1 MRLPWLAGCAIIAML
16 PLLWL
21 PVLPGPCSLAG
32 ASALALALIRLHGR
46 AVAGVAMTLLLVVWG
61 VLSAHQALWPT
72 RHLTGAIRQAEV
84 ILSETDGQTLH
95 RGQMVRLRGRYLFPP
110 VGVTLYGELAPA
122 PACAGQHWL
131 MTLRLRPVHGQLNDG
146 GFDSQRYALAQHRPL
161 SGGIVAASALDAR
174 CSLRARY
181 LTSLTRRLQTYP
193 WRAVMLGLGMGER
206 LSLPTEIKVL
216 MQNTGTSHLM
226 AISGLHI
233 ALAASLIMLL
243 LRGVQY
249 ILPGRW
255 IGWRLPLL
263 AGLAGAVG
271 YAWLTGMQ
279 PPALRTCLGLAVCC
293 ALRLSGQRW
302 TAWQVWLCCL
312 GAILVADPL
321 AVLSQSLWL
330 SAFAVAGLIFWF
342 QWLPLPAGRWRWP
355 WKTIIALVHL
365 QAGVTLLLLP
375 LQLLLF
381 HGVSLT
387 SMAANLLAVPLVT
400 LLAVPLILTA
410 MLVHLSGPDIVESLL
425 WLAADRVLAVL
436 FWGLRRLPDGW
447 LTLDTRWLWISIL
460 PWLLVMGWRFQSWR
474 HSPALCLSV
483 LFLLTRPFSRQP
495 PADEWR
501 VTMLDVGQGL
511 AMVIERHGKAL
522 LYDTGP
528 AWPQGDSGQQV
539 IIPWLRWHHL
549 QLQGIMLSHEHLDHR
564 GGLDSVLQAWPQAWV
579 RSPLGWA
586 HHLPCHRGERWQ
598 WQGLNFQALWPL
610 PGSTAKGNN
619 HSCVVRIDDGRSS
632 ILLTGDIERQAEQA
646 MISRYWRHLTSTLIQ
661 VPHHGSNTSSSALL
675 IRRVDGA
682 AALASASRYNAW
694 RMPSYKVVQRYRQ
707 RGYRWFATPQQGQIT
722 VVFSAEGWQI
732 HSLRDQVLPRWYHQ
746 WFGAPA
752 DNG

>member
-1 MRLPWLAGCAIIAML
+1 
-16 PLLWL
+16 
-21 PVLPGPCSLAG
+21 
-32 ASALALALIRLHGR
+32 
-46 AVAGVAMTLLLVVWG
+46 
-61 VLSAHQALWPT
+61 
-72 RHLTGAIRQAEV
+72 
-84 ILSETDGQTLH
+84 
-95 RGQMVRLRGRYLFPP
+95 
-110 VGVTLYGELAPA
+110 
-122 PACAGQHWL
+122 
-131 MTLRLRPVHGQLNDG
+131 
-146 GFDSQRYALAQHRPL
+146 
-161 SGGIVAASALDAR
+161 
-174 CSLRARY
+174 
-181 LTSLTRRLQTYP
+181 
-193 WRAVMLGLGMGER
+193 
-206 LSLPTEIKVL
+206 

-255 IGWRLPLL
+255 IGWRLPLV

-279 PPALRTCLGLAVCC
+279 PPALRTCVGLGMCC

-312 GAILVADPL
+312 GDTGCRPAGG
-321 AVLSQSLWL
+321 
-330 SAFAVAGLIFWF
+330 AVAKPVAICLRRGGADL
-342 QWLPLPAGRWRWP
+342 LVPVAPLPAGCWRWP

-410 MLVHLSGPDIVESLL
+410 MLVHLSGPEIVESLL

-447 LTLDTRWLWISIL
+447 LTLDARWLWISSL

-564 GGLDSVLQAWPQAWV
+564 GGLIQCCRHGRRRVQPV
-579 RSPLGWA
+579 RLGA
-586 HHLPCHRGERWQ
+586 
-598 WQGLNFQALWPL
+598 
-610 PGSTAKGNN
+610 
-619 HSCVVRIDDGRSS
+619 
-632 ILLTGDIERQAEQA
+632 
-646 MISRYWRHLTSTLIQ
+646 
-661 VPHHGSNTSSSALL
+661 SSAM
-675 IRRVDGA
+675 
-682 AALASASRYNAW
+682 SSR
-694 RMPSYKVVQRYRQ
+694 
-707 RGYRWFATPQQGQIT
+707 
-722 VVFSAEGWQI
+722 
-732 HSLRDQVLPRWYHQ
+732 
-746 WFGAPA
+746 
-752 DNG
+752 

>member
-255 IGWRLPLL
+255 IGWRLPLV

-279 PPALRTCLGLAVCC
+279 PPALRTCVGLGMCC

-312 GAILVADPL
+312 SDTGCRPAGGAVAKPVAICLRRGGADLLVPVAPVACRLLAL
-321 AVLSQSLWL
+321 AVEDHNCSCS
-330 SAFAVAGLIFWF
+330 FA
-342 QWLPLPAGRWRWP
+342 
-355 WKTIIALVHL
+355 
-365 QAGVTLLLLP
+365 
-375 LQLLLF
+375 
-381 HGVSLT
+381 
-387 SMAANLLAVPLVT
+387 
-400 LLAVPLILTA
+400 
-410 MLVHLSGPDIVESLL
+410 
-425 WLAADRVLAVL
+425 
-436 FWGLRRLPDGW
+436 
-447 LTLDTRWLWISIL
+447 
-460 PWLLVMGWRFQSWR
+460 GWRD
-474 HSPALCLSV
+474 AAAAAAAV
-483 LFLLTRPFSRQP
+483 V
-495 PADEWR
+495 A
-501 VTMLDVGQGL
+501 
-511 AMVIERHGKAL
+511 
-522 LYDTGP
+522 
-528 AWPQGDSGQQV
+528 
-539 IIPWLRWHHL
+539 IPWS
-549 QLQGIMLSHEHLDHR
+549 QPD
-564 GGLDSVLQAWPQAWV
+564 
-579 RSPLGWA
+579 
-586 HHLPCHRGERWQ
+586 
-598 WQGLNFQALWPL
+598 
-610 PGSTAKGNN
+610 
-619 HSCVVRIDDGRSS
+619 
-632 ILLTGDIERQAEQA
+632 
-646 MISRYWRHLTSTLIQ
+646 
-661 VPHHGSNTSSSALL
+661 
-675 IRRVDGA
+675 VDG
-682 AALASASRYNAW
+682 
-694 RMPSYKVVQRYRQ
+694 
-707 RGYRWFATPQQGQIT
+707 G
-722 VVFSAEGWQI
+722 
-732 HSLRDQVLPRWYHQ
+732 
-746 WFGAPA
+746 
-752 DNG
+752 

>member
-302 TAWQVWLCCL
+302 TAWQVSGSDTGCRPAGGAVAKPVAICL
-312 GAILVADPL
+312 RRGGAYLLVPVAPVACRPL
-321 AVLSQSLWL
+321 A
-330 SAFAVAGLIFWF
+330 
-342 QWLPLPAGRWRWP
+342 
-355 WKTIIALVHL
+355 
-365 QAGVTLLLLP
+365 
-375 LQLLLF
+375 
-381 HGVSLT
+381 
-387 SMAANLLAVPLVT
+387 LAVEDHNCSCSF
-400 LLAVPLILTA
+400 A
-410 MLVHLSGPDIVESLL
+410 
-425 WLAADRVLAVL
+425 
-436 FWGLRRLPDGW
+436 
-447 LTLDTRWLWISIL
+447 
-460 PWLLVMGWRFQSWR
+460 GWRD
-474 HSPALCLSV
+474 AAAAAAAV
-483 LFLLTRPFSRQP
+483 V
-495 PADEWR
+495 A
-501 VTMLDVGQGL
+501 
-511 AMVIERHGKAL
+511 
-522 LYDTGP
+522 
-528 AWPQGDSGQQV
+528 
-539 IIPWLRWHHL
+539 IPWS
-549 QLQGIMLSHEHLDHR
+549 QPD
-564 GGLDSVLQAWPQAWV
+564 
-579 RSPLGWA
+579 
-586 HHLPCHRGERWQ
+586 
-598 WQGLNFQALWPL
+598 
-610 PGSTAKGNN
+610 
-619 HSCVVRIDDGRSS
+619 
-632 ILLTGDIERQAEQA
+632 
-646 MISRYWRHLTSTLIQ
+646 
-661 VPHHGSNTSSSALL
+661 
-675 IRRVDGA
+675 VDG
-682 AALASASRYNAW
+682 
-694 RMPSYKVVQRYRQ
+694 
-707 RGYRWFATPQQGQIT
+707 G
-722 VVFSAEGWQI
+722 
-732 HSLRDQVLPRWYHQ
+732 
-746 WFGAPA
+746 
-752 DNG
+752 

>member
-174 CSLRARY
+174 CSLRA
-181 LTSLTRRLQTYP
+181 
-193 WRAVMLGLGMGER
+193 
-206 LSLPTEIKVL
+206 
-216 MQNTGTSHLM
+216 SHLM

-400 LLAVPLILTA
+400 LLAVPLILIA
-410 MLVHLSGPDIVESLL
+410 MLVHLSGPEIVESLL

-447 LTLDTRWLWISIL
+447 LTLDARWLWISSL

-675 IRRVDGA
+675 VRRVDGA

>member
-1 MRLPWLAGCAIIAML
+1 
-16 PLLWL
+16 
-21 PVLPGPCSLAG
+21 
-32 ASALALALIRLHGR
+32 
-46 AVAGVAMTLLLVVWG
+46 
-61 VLSAHQALWPT
+61 
-72 RHLTGAIRQAEV
+72 
-84 ILSETDGQTLH
+84 
-95 RGQMVRLRGRYLFPP
+95 
-110 VGVTLYGELAPA
+110 
-122 PACAGQHWL
+122 
-131 MTLRLRPVHGQLNDG
+131 
-146 GFDSQRYALAQHRPL
+146 
-161 SGGIVAASALDAR
+161 
-174 CSLRARY
+174 
-181 LTSLTRRLQTYP
+181 
-193 WRAVMLGLGMGER
+193 
-206 LSLPTEIKVL
+206 

-233 ALAASLIMLL
+233 ALAASLIVLL

-279 PPALRTCLGLAVCC
+279 PPALRTCVGLGVCC

-312 GAILVADPL
+312 GAILVTDPL

-342 QWLPLPAGRWRWP
+342 QWVPLPAGRWRWP
-355 WKTIIALVHL
+355 WKALFALVHL
-365 QAGVTLLLLP
+365 QAGVTLLLMP

-400 LLAVPLILTA
+400 LLAVPLILGA
-410 MLVHLSGPDIVESLL
+410 MLLHLTGPGMVESLL
-425 WLAADRVLAVL
+425 WLAADRVLALL
-436 FWGLRRLPDGW
+436 FWGLRHLPDGW
-447 LTLDTRWLWISIL
+447 LPLDARWLWISSL

-474 HSPALCLSV
+474 HCPALCLSV
-483 LFLLTRPFSRQP
+483 LLLLMRPFWRQI

-549 QLQGIMLSHEHLDHR
+549 QLQGIVLSHEHLDHR
-564 GGLDSVLQAWPQAWV
+564 GGLNSVLQAWPQAWV

-586 HHLPCHRGERWQ
+586 RHLPCHRGERWQ

-646 MISRYWRHLTSTLIQ
+646 MISRYWQHLTSTLIQ
-661 VPHHGSNTSSSALL
+661 VPTT
-675 IRRVDGA
+675 V
-682 AALASASRYNAW
+682 
-694 RMPSYKVVQRYRQ
+694 
-707 RGYRWFATPQQGQIT
+707 ATP
-722 VVFSAEGWQI
+722 
-732 HSLRDQVLPRWYHQ
+732 P
-746 WFGAPA
+746 PA
-752 DNG
+752 NCWSTG

>member
-279 PPALRTCLGLAVCC
+279 PPALRTCLGLAVWLCFTFVGSTLDGVAGV
-293 ALRLSGQRW
+293 ALLSGSDTGCRP
-302 TAWQVWLCCL
+302 AGGPVAKPVAICL
-312 GAILVADPL
+312 RRGGAYLLVPVAPVACRPL
-321 AVLSQSLWL
+321 A
-330 SAFAVAGLIFWF
+330 
-342 QWLPLPAGRWRWP
+342 
-355 WKTIIALVHL
+355 
-365 QAGVTLLLLP
+365 
-375 LQLLLF
+375 
-381 HGVSLT
+381 
-387 SMAANLLAVPLVT
+387 LAVEDHNCSCSF
-400 LLAVPLILTA
+400 A
-410 MLVHLSGPDIVESLL
+410 
-425 WLAADRVLAVL
+425 
-436 FWGLRRLPDGW
+436 
-447 LTLDTRWLWISIL
+447 
-460 PWLLVMGWRFQSWR
+460 GWRD
-474 HSPALCLSV
+474 AAAAAAAV
-483 LFLLTRPFSRQP
+483 V
-495 PADEWR
+495 A
-501 VTMLDVGQGL
+501 
-511 AMVIERHGKAL
+511 
-522 LYDTGP
+522 
-528 AWPQGDSGQQV
+528 
-539 IIPWLRWHHL
+539 IPWS
-549 QLQGIMLSHEHLDHR
+549 QPD
-564 GGLDSVLQAWPQAWV
+564 
-579 RSPLGWA
+579 
-586 HHLPCHRGERWQ
+586 
-598 WQGLNFQALWPL
+598 
-610 PGSTAKGNN
+610 
-619 HSCVVRIDDGRSS
+619 
-632 ILLTGDIERQAEQA
+632 
-646 MISRYWRHLTSTLIQ
+646 
-661 VPHHGSNTSSSALL
+661 
-675 IRRVDGA
+675 VDG
-682 AALASASRYNAW
+682 
-694 RMPSYKVVQRYRQ
+694 
-707 RGYRWFATPQQGQIT
+707 G
-722 VVFSAEGWQI
+722 
-732 HSLRDQVLPRWYHQ
+732 
-746 WFGAPA
+746 
-752 DNG
+752 

>member
-21 PVLPGPCSLAG
+21 PVLPGPYSLAG

-381 HGVSLT
+381 HGISLT

-410 MLVHLSGPDIVESLL
+410 MLVHLSGPEIVESLL
-425 WLAADRVLAVL
+425 WLAADRVLALL

-460 PWLLVMGWRFQSWR
+460 PWLLVMGWRFQS
-474 HSPALCLSV
+474 
-483 LFLLTRPFSRQP
+483 
-495 PADEWR
+495 
-501 VTMLDVGQGL
+501 
-511 AMVIERHGKAL
+511 
-522 LYDTGP
+522 
-528 AWPQGDSGQQV
+528 
-539 IIPWLRWHHL
+539 
-549 QLQGIMLSHEHLDHR
+549 
-564 GGLDSVLQAWPQAWV
+564 
-579 RSPLGWA
+579 
-586 HHLPCHRGERWQ
+586 
-598 WQGLNFQALWPL
+598 
-610 PGSTAKGNN
+610 
-619 HSCVVRIDDGRSS
+619 
-632 ILLTGDIERQAEQA
+632 
-646 MISRYWRHLTSTLIQ
+646 WRHLTSTLIQ

>member
-1 MRLPWLAGCAIIAML
+1 
-16 PLLWL
+16 
-21 PVLPGPCSLAG
+21 
-32 ASALALALIRLHGR
+32 
-46 AVAGVAMTLLLVVWG
+46 
-61 VLSAHQALWPT
+61 
-72 RHLTGAIRQAEV
+72 
-84 ILSETDGQTLH
+84 
-95 RGQMVRLRGRYLFPP
+95 
-110 VGVTLYGELAPA
+110 
-122 PACAGQHWL
+122 
-131 MTLRLRPVHGQLNDG
+131 
-146 GFDSQRYALAQHRPL
+146 
-161 SGGIVAASALDAR
+161 
-174 CSLRARY
+174 
-181 LTSLTRRLQTYP
+181 
-193 WRAVMLGLGMGER
+193 MGER

-255 IGWRLPLL
+255 IGWRLPLSPGWPAPSAML
-263 AGLAGAVG
+263 ADRYAAAGAAHLRRVG
-271 YAWLTGMQ
+271 HVPTLVG
-279 PPALRTCLGLAVCC
+279 PAMDGVAGV
-293 ALRLSGQRW
+293 ALLSGSDTGCRP
-302 TAWQVWLCCL
+302 A
-312 GAILVADPL
+312 GG
-321 AVLSQSLWL
+321 
-330 SAFAVAGLIFWF
+330 AVAKPVAICLRRGGADL
-342 QWLPLPAGRWRWP
+342 LVPVAPLPAGCWRWP

-410 MLVHLSGPDIVESLL
+410 MLVHLSGPEIVESLL

-447 LTLDTRWLWISIL
+447 LTLDARWLWISSL

-539 IIPWLRWHHL
+539 II
-549 QLQGIMLSHEHLDHR
+549 R
-564 GGLDSVLQAWPQAWV
+564 GCAGTICSCKGL
-579 RSPLGWA
+579 
-586 HHLPCHRGERWQ
+586 C
-598 WQGLNFQALWPL
+598 
-610 PGSTAKGNN
+610 
-619 HSCVVRIDDGRSS
+619 
-632 ILLTGDIERQAEQA
+632 
-646 MISRYWRHLTSTLIQ
+646 
-661 VPHHGSNTSSSALL
+661 
-675 IRRVDGA
+675 
-682 AALASASRYNAW
+682 
-694 RMPSYKVVQRYRQ
+694 
-707 RGYRWFATPQQGQIT
+707 
-722 VVFSAEGWQI
+722 
-732 HSLRDQVLPRWYHQ
+732 
-746 WFGAPA
+746 
-752 DNG
+752 

>member
-21 PVLPGPCSLAG
+21 PVLPGPYSLAG

-410 MLVHLSGPDIVESLL
+410 MLVHLSGPEIVESLL
-425 WLAADRVLAVL
+425 WLAADRVLAL
-436 FWGLRRLPDGW
+436 
-447 LTLDTRWLWISIL
+447 
-460 PWLLVMGWRFQSWR
+460 
-474 HSPALCLSV
+474 

-675 IRRVDGA
+675 VRRVDGA

>member
-255 IGWRLPLL
+255 IGWRLPLV
-263 AGLAGAVG
+263 AG
-271 YAWLTGMQ
+271 
-279 PPALRTCLGLAVCC
+279 
-293 ALRLSGQRW
+293 
-302 TAWQVWLCCL
+302 
-312 GAILVADPL
+312 L

-381 HGVSLT
+381 HGISLT

-410 MLVHLSGPDIVESLL
+410 MLVHLSGPELVESLL
-425 WLAADRVLAVL
+425 WLAADRVLALL

-447 LTLDTRWLWISIL
+447 LMLDTRWLWISIL

-675 IRRVDGA
+675 VRRVDGA

>member
-255 IGWRLPLL
+255 IGWSTLDGVAGVALL
-263 AGLAGAVG
+263 SGSDTGCRPAGGAV
-271 YAWLTGMQ
+271 AK
-279 PPALRTCLGLAVCC
+279 PVAICLRRGGADLLVPVAPVACRPLALAVEDHNCSC
-293 ALRLSGQRW
+293 S
-302 TAWQVWLCCL
+302 
-312 GAILVADPL
+312 
-321 AVLSQSLWL
+321 
-330 SAFAVAGLIFWF
+330 FA
-342 QWLPLPAGRWRWP
+342 
-355 WKTIIALVHL
+355 
-365 QAGVTLLLLP
+365 
-375 LQLLLF
+375 
-381 HGVSLT
+381 
-387 SMAANLLAVPLVT
+387 
-400 LLAVPLILTA
+400 
-410 MLVHLSGPDIVESLL
+410 
-425 WLAADRVLAVL
+425 
-436 FWGLRRLPDGW
+436 
-447 LTLDTRWLWISIL
+447 
-460 PWLLVMGWRFQSWR
+460 GWRD
-474 HSPALCLSV
+474 AAAAAAAV
-483 LFLLTRPFSRQP
+483 V
-495 PADEWR
+495 A
-501 VTMLDVGQGL
+501 
-511 AMVIERHGKAL
+511 
-522 LYDTGP
+522 
-528 AWPQGDSGQQV
+528 
-539 IIPWLRWHHL
+539 IPWS
-549 QLQGIMLSHEHLDHR
+549 QPD
-564 GGLDSVLQAWPQAWV
+564 
-579 RSPLGWA
+579 
-586 HHLPCHRGERWQ
+586 
-598 WQGLNFQALWPL
+598 
-610 PGSTAKGNN
+610 
-619 HSCVVRIDDGRSS
+619 
-632 ILLTGDIERQAEQA
+632 
-646 MISRYWRHLTSTLIQ
+646 
-661 VPHHGSNTSSSALL
+661 
-675 IRRVDGA
+675 VDG
-682 AALASASRYNAW
+682 
-694 RMPSYKVVQRYRQ
+694 
-707 RGYRWFATPQQGQIT
+707 G
-722 VVFSAEGWQI
+722 
-732 HSLRDQVLPRWYHQ
+732 
-746 WFGAPA
+746 
-752 DNG
+752 

>member
-131 MTLRLRPVHGQLNDG
+131 MTLRQRPVHGQLNDG

-193 WRAVMLGLGMGER
+193 RRAVMLGLGMGER

-255 IGWRLPLL
+255 IGWRLPLV

-330 SAFAVAGLIFWF
+330 SASAVAGLIFWF

-365 QAGVTLLLLP
+365 QAGVTLLL
-375 LQLLLF
+375 
-381 HGVSLT
+381 
-387 SMAANLLAVPLVT
+387 
-400 LLAVPLILTA
+400 ILTA
-410 MLVHLSGPDIVESLL
+410 MLVHLSGPEIVESLL
-425 WLAADRVLAVL
+425 WLAADRVLALL